1 MAAINEWLAKNVEW
15 VFGGIGITAL
25 TAIIN
30 FFKKDQKE
38 EGRKTESPAIQ
49 ITTTVNQTQNQGI
62 KNHASEEQGNAAL
75 GNAITPPSPKSIAE
89 RKNFIKVL
97 FIDDDVKFK
106 VIKILIKS
114 GWIHTKIIKDADTLE
129 TPEIIDAHL
138 IFVDIQKVGVAMGF
152 NDEGLGLS
160 LALKKKYPSKKII
173 IYSAESDGNRF
184 HQALQKADASLE
196 KNADPYEFQK
206 LVEDLSEGYS
216 Q

>member
-1 MAAINEWLAKNVEW
+1 MATINEWLAKNAEW

-25 TAIIN
+25 TAIVN

-38 EGRKTESPAIQ
+38 KSNKTESPAIQ
-49 ITTTVNQTQNQGI
+49 ITTTVNQTQNQI
-62 KNHASEEQGNAAL
+62 PEEQNNVTP
-75 GNAITPPSPKSIAE
+75 GNAITSPHPKSIAE

-129 TPEIIDAHL
+129 TPEIIAAHL

-160 LALKKKYPSKKII
+160 LALKKKYPIKKII
-173 IYSAESDGNRF
+173 IYSAESQGNRF

-206 LVEDLSEGYS
+206 LVEDLSEEYT